1 MEKLQ
6 DEFLEKQEE
15 YSRIN
20 IIQFLPYFPPHK
32 WWLETVAEELSYFYV
47 KNNFWEVINVI
58 FNGWQD
64 TSKIEESLLIKNKSG
79 KIIWYHNNWYKVY
92 LLPSFD
98 IISNFP
104 VPKFWKKIFWE
115 ILFLPELRNWII
127 QTHTRFFLSSFLWG
141 VFSKITKQKWVH
153 IEHGSDYVKLSSN
166 LKSKI
171 SYLYDRVI
179 GKWIFLYAD
188 KVVAISKACKNF
200 IQKEFVN
207 REIEIIYNG
216 AHFSPIEKQNNI
228 WYIKIWFVGRLVK
241 LKWVDMLIQAFQKL
255 KSIYPNI
262 ILEIV
267 WDGEEREK
275 LEKISSSDIRF
286 LWMKNREEVAYFLSS
301 CDILVNPSFQEGL
314 PTTILEWLLSK
325 CVVVATDVGGTREIS
340 DKEDLILVEKWNM
353 TDIQDG
359 LEKAILNYDNLSGK
373 SFQSVQQKFDW
384 DKNIEKYF
392 SLYKKI

>member
-1 MEKLQ
+1 MNK
-6 DEFLEKQEE
+6 
-15 YSRIN
+15 IN

-58 FNGWQD
+58 FDGGQD

-115 ILFLPELRNWII
+115 ILFLHELRNWII

-179 GKWIFLYAD
+179 GKWIFRYAD
-188 KVVAISKACKNF
+188 KIVAISEGCKNF
-200 IQKEFVN
+200 IQREFVN
-207 REIEIIYNG
+207 REIEVIYNG
-216 AHFSPIEKQNNI
+216 INFVPGIKIENNNI
-228 WYIKIWFVGRLVK
+228 IKIGFVGRLVK
-241 LKWVDMLIQAFQKL
+241 LKWVDLLIEAFKNL
-255 KSIYPNI
+255 EKKYPNI

-267 WDGEEREK
+267 GDGDERIK
-275 LEKISSSDIRF
+275 LEDLAWINNNIIF
-286 LWMKNREEVAYFLSS
+286 LWMLSREKVKDFLWS
-301 CDILVNPSFQEGL
+301 CDILVNPSYQEWL
-314 PTTILEWLLSK
+314 PTVVLEWLLSS
-325 CVVVATDVGGTREIS
+325 CVVIASDVWWTKEISTCEDLIIIEKWNIESLISWIEKWIFSYRDVGGKS
-340 DKEDLILVEKWNM
+340 VEYVKN
-353 TDIQDG
+353 
-359 LEKAILNYDNLSGK
+359 
-373 SFQSVQQKFDW
+373 KFNW
-384 DKNIEKYF
+384 KGNIRKYF
-392 SLYKKI
+392 SLYNKL

>member
-1 MEKLQ
+1 MQKSPNEL
-6 DEFLEKQEE
+6 L
-15 YSRIN
+15 N

-32 WWLETVAEELSYFYV
+32 WWLETVAEEWSYFYA
-47 KNNFWEVINVI
+47 KKSFWDVINI
-58 FNGWQD
+58 TFDIGQNISQ
-64 TSKIEESLLIKNKSG
+64 IEQKDLIKDK
-79 KIIWYHNNWYKVY
+79 KQEIIWYYKNWYKVY

-98 IISNFP
+98 IIPNFP
-104 VPKFWKKIFWE
+104 VPKIWKKNFWQ
-115 ILFLPELRNWII
+115 ILKIASLFSKENTTII
-127 QTHTRFFLSSFLWG
+127 QTHTRFFLSSFLWWL
-141 VFSKITKQKWVH
+141 FAKYYKLKWVH
-153 IEHGSDYVKLSSN
+153 IEHGSDYVQLSSI
-166 LKSKI
+166 LKTKI
-171 SYLYDRVI
+171 SYMYDKI
-179 GKWIFLYAD
+179 IWIWIFKKSD
-188 KVVAISKACKNF
+188 QIVAISEWVEKF
-200 IQKEFVN
+200 VQKEFVS
-207 REIEIIYNG
+207 REVEIIYNG

-275 LEKISSSDIRF
+275 LEKISSSDVRF

-301 CDILVNPSFQEGL
+301 CDIIVNPSFQEGL

-325 CVVVATDVGGTREIS
+325 CVVVATDVWWTREIS
-340 DKEDLILVEKWNM
+340 DKEDLILVEKGNM
-353 TDIQDG
+353 KDIQDG
-359 LEKAILNYDNLSGK
+359 LEKAILNYDTLSGK

-392 SLYKKI
+392 NLYKKI